1 MSFILFEYKDNT
13 TFNHFWQQKS
23 IIRCLQFA
31 TIGSTIELY
40 ILILTNI
47 NLPCLIFDQ

>member
-13 TFNHFWQQKS
+13 TFNHFWQKNIY

-31 TIGSTIELY
+31 TIGSTIELN
-40 ILILTNI
+40 ILILNKY
-47 NLPCLIFDQ
+47 